1 MATTPE
7 ALQWVVMPVNGTAG
21 ATITGAGGSGNSV
34 SVRVVD
40 NQGNGVA
47 GFLPSIYL
55 MIQYNSVCLGSSIT
69 LSGAGPSSANNS
81 TSTATFPSLSI
92 SPAGTYTLVA
102 YVQSNVDIVNFLSVQ
117 SDPIILT

>member
-1 MATTPE
+1 MSTTPE

-21 ATITGAGGSGNSV
+21 STITGAGGSGNSV

-55 MIQYNSVCLGSSIT
+55 MIQYNSVCLGGSIT
-69 LSGAGPSSANNS
+69 LSGAGPSSANNV